1 MTNPKIE
8 LRDYLKI
15 LIRRLLY
22 IKGINKQLKLIKEWE
37 TPNRIVALEIGSY
50 FYKLVAFSFNRTL
63 LIELCLLLD
72 GREEKSIIDW
82 LNKALENS
90 KSIEPKIYNHEK
102 EQREMLNID
111 LYCEIIEKQQELINS
126 KKTIIDNIKGRR
138 DTTLA
143 HSDAKY
149 FNNPEDT
156 YAKFPLSNDD
166 IEDVIEV
173 ATEILQMQYLYLFGY
188 DLDIQVHATSNV
200 DAVFWHSRAFERVWF
215 DKRAKSLYP
224 YFYKIDDYEENE
236 DGEGVATD
244 WKQVFGD
251 YRVPKYRR
259 FRNRYKNGDVP
270 AIPTDWYSFEGKGKA
285 NPPVYQA
292 LWGTKGTD
300 WFGSKSLLELCTE
313 FEEQE
318 LEELPFK
325 PERESPLK
333 VGGNGTAEF
342 LMNNVPGF
350 RKFVLD
356 TVNDTDQYQLPNG
369 KYRPKRAMNMQRKNP
384 TPYPLTD
391 AQSDAFMEFLD
402 AKYNY
407 DLSGL
412 FLDVN
417 WRQMEHAAKM
427 LPEYKAKGYGKKV
440 EKSSVSK
447 DRVKK
452 SQEKSPVSLSWK
464 EIMKVRT

>member
-1 MTNPKIE
+1 MTRKTLKKRRIKVTLPGGMAIYSEEGVTPWSEFLEEWKSAATTPLPEGSGAPTVLAWIDNMGDIGRKKGRSSKGDEDNFPPKITTIPE
-8 LRDYLKI
+8 YLTLADAIGKEKN
-15 LIRRLLY
+15 LSDEQFSAVTKLKKYLEDNDNATSE
-22 IKGINKQLKLIKEWE
+22 INPQNI
-37 TPNRIVALEIGSY
+37 
-50 FYKLVAFSFNRTL
+50 SFN
-63 LIELCLLLD
+63 
-72 GREEKSIIDW
+72 
-82 LNKALENS
+82 A
-90 KSIEPKIYNHEK
+90 
-102 EQREMLNID
+102 
-111 LYCEIIEKQQELINS
+111 
-126 KKTIIDNIKGRR
+126 
-138 DTTLA
+138 
-143 HSDAKY
+143 
-149 FNNPEDT
+149 
-156 YAKFPLSNDD
+156 
-166 IEDVIEV
+166 
-173 ATEILQMQYLYLFGY
+173 
-188 DLDIQVHATSNV
+188 
-200 DAVFWHSRAFERVWF
+200 
-215 DKRAKSLYP
+215 
-224 YFYKIDDYEENE
+224 IDDYEENE

-440 EKSSVSK
+440 EKSNVSK